1 VFPGVQVYLLVHDTG
16 FGDPRYFTELVPLG
30 FVAVAVLASGLL
42 ARQSVPPPVL
52 ARSSPS
58 EVVGT
63 RRGSWALA
71 SLVASVAVLTLV
83 AASVVTLEYMLNP
96 RRTNIGQEHLVYDVI
111 LGKPVKIEHPLAT
124 SQELAKVLDPYLA
137 KGDRVIIDTNFNYGS
152 ILFSHH
158 PDRFVIQE
166 DRDFRS
172 IIDSPDG
179 RFQLI
184 ADSVAPPSNG
194 TPDVIRPLISPAVN
208 WKPLGV
214 YGGVALYL
222 YVGPPP

>member
-1 VFPGVQVYLLVHDTG
+1 
-16 FGDPRYFTELVPLG
+16 
-30 FVAVAVLASGLL
+30 VAG
-42 ARQSVPPPVL
+42 
-52 ARSSPS
+52 
-58 EVVGT
+58 
-63 RRGSWALA
+63 
-71 SLVASVAVLTLV
+71 LVASVAVLTLV

-124 SQELAKVLDPYLA
+124 SQQIAKVLDPYLA
-137 KGDRVIIDTNFNYGS
+137 KGDRVIIDTNFNYGA

-158 PDRFVIQE
+158 PDHFVIQE

-172 IIDSPDG
+172 ILDSPDG

-184 ADSVAPPSNG
+184 ADSVAPLSNG
-194 TPDVIRPLISPAVN
+194 TPDVIRPLISPAVD
-208 WKPLGV
+208 WKPLGAH
-214 YGGVALYL
+214 GGIALYL